1 MSAGRTQPK
10 TVERPTEVVSS
21 QTGNRL
27 LKDLGIIEEYPTLSN
42 NAVDYLYRN
51 GFTERIPKSILHA
64 VKNRRFLRAL
74 RNAIL
79 ACALTSATF
88 ILVLNPLYMWSMGGV
103 KDCPDYVGL
112 YEKYREHMQT
122 YGDVPKTMRE
132 FAPPKRVLSF
142 TVNPYP
148 NVVLATAP
156 EYAKWTDRYPDM
168 LFIDKRPRRTIFPF
182 PFGVWMNY
190 GIPYVPD
197 PDEDKRSEAGYRRI
211 NCDWQAR
218 TLAAAISAQ
227 EGGDYNL
234 ARSFIPDAIIYAA
247 LIALT
252 VLYWRRQR
260 KKARQEETTFQRVR
274 RFRDDALAYRAKTG
288 RFPDNLDEFEDC
300 DASQYR
306 DAVRR
311 REFRYLA
318 PYDMGVVAATRP
330 WRAPFALWGFG
341 CKSYAIYEDGSIV
354 MLRGFAA
361 RYFDDLA
368 VALSKS
374 KAPEKFRLSKEALDF
389 RIVKRRTLTVRFLM
403 GTMALFILSPVVA
416 LAAYQLGVL
425 LKSTFGVMRPI
436 YSLFDLPFPVFIWLV
451 YAFALFYL
459 LGCAFLPKEFYDFL
473 ANRIYGV
480 I

>member
-1 MSAGRTQPK
+1 MSAGRIQPK
-10 TVERPTEVVSS
+10 KDESR
-21 QTGNRL
+21 TGNRL
-27 LKDLGIIEEYPTLSN
+27 LNELGIIEEFPTLSN
-42 NAVDYLYRN
+42 DATDYLYRN
-51 GFTERIPKSILHA
+51 GFMDRIPKSVLRT

-74 RNAIL
+74 RSAIL
-79 ACALTSATF
+79 GYALTSATF
-88 ILVLNPLYMWSMGGV
+88 ILVLYPLFMWSMGDVEGR
-103 KDCPDYVGL
+103 PYYVGL
-112 YEKYREHMQT
+112 NEKYREYIQT
-122 YGDVPKTMRE
+122 NGDVPKTMRE
-132 FAPPKRVLSF
+132 FAPPKRVLSY

-190 GIPYVPD
+190 GIPYAPD
-197 PDEDKRSEAGYRRI
+197 LHKKEWDEGTVYRRI
-211 NCDWQAR
+211 NCDWHAR

-234 ARSFIPDAIIYAA
+234 ARSFIPDAIMYAA
-247 LIALT
+247 LIALI
-252 VLYWRRQR
+252 VLYCRRQR

-288 RFPDNLDEFEDC
+288 RFPVDLNEFGAD

-318 PYDMGVVAATRP
+318 PYDFGVVAATRP

-374 KAPEKFRLSKEALDF
+374 KALEKFRLSKEDLDF
-389 RIVKRRTLTVRFLM
+389 RIVKRRALTVRFFM
-403 GTMALFILSPVVA
+403 GTIALLIISPVVA
-416 LAAYQLGVL
+416 LATFQFGVL
-425 LKSTFGVMRPI
+425 IKSMFGVMRPI
-436 YSLFDLPFPVFIWLV
+436 GPFDLSLPVLIWLF
-451 YAFALFYL
+451 YAAVIFWL
-459 LGCAFLPKEFYDFL
+459 LGGALVPHDFYVFL
-473 ANRIYGV
+473 AHRIYGV